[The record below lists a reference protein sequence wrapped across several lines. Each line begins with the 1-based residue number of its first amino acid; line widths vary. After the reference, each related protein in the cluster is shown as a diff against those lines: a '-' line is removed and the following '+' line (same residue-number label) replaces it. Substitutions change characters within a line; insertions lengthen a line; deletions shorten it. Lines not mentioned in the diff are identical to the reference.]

1 MAVKKEEKRVYKE
14 RISLFDIALVAV
26 LVFAVLC
33 IAYLMTHR
41 TQAPTVELVYTIRIE
56 DVDNTYSGTY
66 AQGGKLY
73 TASGTVMGEIEN
85 VSVSRASDLCFD
97 ENVLTEDGEYR
108 YTEERSDEKSDV
120 TVTVR
125 VTAEKRNGG
134 YYVANNRVAAGMRVD
149 TMVAGYFGEGL
160 ILTVRTIEELPAD
173 ERAEGVS

>member
-1 MAVKKEEKRVYKE
+1 MAVKKEERRAYKE
-14 RISLFDIALVAV
+14 RISLFDIALAAV

-41 TQAPTVELVYTIRIE
+41 AQAPTAELVYTIRIE
-56 DVDNTYSGTY
+56 DVDNAHSGTY

-73 TASGTVMGEIEN
+73 SASGTVMGEIVN
-85 VSVSRASDLCFD
+85 VSVSRATELRFD
-97 ENVLTEDGEYR
+97 ESVLTEDGEYR

-125 VTAEKRNGG
+125 VTAEMRNGG

-149 TMVAGYFGEGL
+149 TLVAGYFGEGL
-160 ILTVRTIEELPAD
+160 ILTVRQIEELPAG
-173 ERAEGVS
+173 EPSKGAS